1 MRSIHEFDE
10 NATENVAAC
19 AGNTGATGRFDLKNA
34 GLALMAGLQVLGR
47 VVGVSKPLW
56 GTGMQCLIAQ
66 PATYESGKSLPNKL
80 ALSLTLCGVLG
91 MSGGAALAKSSA
103 LNPAKLGPF
112 CPPGSELADAK
123 HTNLI
128 SIKEQAQIKK
138 IVQGFMVLDATAR
151 RSVGHPLG
159 SDDYWKKGYTAKFDV
174 STDVPGDGLRYIAY
188 RYSNT
193 CANKDGAIAT
203 ILLDVADLSG
213 RKIKEIFQTPDS
225 FVSPQSY
232 WDAFSKTEITLPDE
246 MLSPEQPIIFTVLPL
261 HKSEDGTWLI
271 EQKNVPLL
279 RKIIKTE
286 LKEEIAM
293 ISKAYKCDAKTQR
306 SPSTCAS
313 NEEKRHTLIKFSRPA
328 WSVYPTAAK
337 N

>member
-47 VVGVSKPLW
+47 VVGVSKSLW
-56 GTGMQCLIAQ
+56 GTGMKCLIAQ
-66 PATYESGKSLPNKL
+66 PATCKSGKSLPNKL

-128 SIKEQAQIKK
+128 SVKEQAQIKK

-159 SDDYWKKGYTAKFDV
+159 SDEYWKKGYTAKFDV
-174 STDVPGDGLRYIAY
+174 SKDVPGDGLRYIAY

-193 CANKDGAIAT
+193 CVNQDGAIAT

-213 RKIKEIFQTPDS
+213 RSIKKIFQTPHS

-232 WDAFSKTEITLPDE
+232 WDAFSKTAITLPDE
-246 MLSPEQPIIFTVLPL
+246 RSSPDQPIIFTVLPL
-261 HKSEDGTWLI
+261 YKSEYGNWLI

-279 RKIIKTE
+279 RKFIKTE
-286 LKEEIAM
+286 WQDHIAD
-293 ISKAYKCDAKTQR
+293 ISKAHKCNALIPRDQGA
-306 SPSTCAS
+306 CEL
-313 NEEKRHTLIKFSRPA
+313 NETNKQVLMKYSRPA
-328 WSVYPTAAK
+328 WSIFPH
-337 N
+337 